1 MSSPSAATYTFPD
14 VILPENDF
22 AACIFDCDGTIA
34 DTMPLHYL
42 AWTEA
47 LRDSSCE
54 FPEEL
59 FYEWGG
65 TPAEHIVA
73 LLNTRNGTSLPV
85 MPTAAHKENLFVQM
99 IPQVTPIEPVVALV
113 HRFSGVIPIAV
124 ASGGHRRIV
133 LETLSILGLVEKF
146 DAIVTAEDYVRGK
159 PAPDPF
165 LEAARRLHVAPELCL
180 VLEDS
185 TTGVA
190 AARAAGMQWVLVG
203 AQGSQGVVDSR
214 AP

>member
-1 MSSPSAATYTFPD
+1 MPPPNAATTNCFPD
-14 VILPENDF
+14 VVLPENDF

-65 TPAEHIVA
+65 TPAEQIVA
-73 LLNTRNGTSLPV
+73 LLNTRNGTCLPAV
-85 MPTAAHKENLFVQM
+85 ATAAHKENLFLKM
-99 IPQVTPIEPVVALV
+99 LTQVAPIEPVVALV

-146 DAIVTAEDYVRGK
+146 DAIVTAEDYVSGK

-165 LEAARRLHVAPELCL
+165 LEAARRLHVAPERCL

-203 AQGSQGVVDSR
+203 GQGRSGLADR
-214 AP
+214 